1 MLNRLDEDRIAAAVS
16 ACEAKTAG
24 EILVAL
30 ADEVSKYREIPLAW
44 AAAAALAL
52 PPIALSLSLQPL
64 INVIVDPWTDSLSP
78 GGGLGLVVA
87 LYAAVQ
93 IVLFLAVLWIVH
105 IPAVRRR
112 LTPRVLKRHRVA
124 RAAHH
129 QFSAVAARAQGS
141 EAGVLLFVAL
151 VDHQVQVLAD
161 AGAHARCGEGPWKQA
176 ADAVTAAMKAGHDPT
191 AGIIAAVEI
200 LGAAL
205 AEHYPSSGPHQNAF
219 SDRPIELS

>member
-1 MLNRLDEDRIAAAVS
+1 
-16 ACEAKTAG
+16 
-24 EILVAL
+24 
-30 ADEVSKYREIPLAW
+30 
-44 AAAAALAL
+44 
-52 PPIALSLSLQPL
+52 
-64 INVIVDPWTDSLSP
+64 VIVDPWTDSLSP

-129 QFSAVAARAQGS
+129 QFTAVAARAQGS
-141 EAGVLLFVAL
+141 EAGVLLFVSL
-151 VDHQVQVLAD
+151 EDHQVQVLAD
-161 AGAHARCGEGPWKQA
+161 AGAHARCGEGPWKRA

-191 AGIIAAVEI
+191 AGIVAAVEI

-205 AEHYPSSGPHQNAF
+205 AEHYPSTGPHQNAF
-219 SDRPIELS
+219 SDRPIELQ